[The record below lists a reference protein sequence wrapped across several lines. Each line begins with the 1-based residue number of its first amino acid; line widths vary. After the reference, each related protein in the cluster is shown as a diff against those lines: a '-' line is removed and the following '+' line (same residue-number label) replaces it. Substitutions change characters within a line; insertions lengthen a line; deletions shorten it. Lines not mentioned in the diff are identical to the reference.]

1 LKIKGVNVDG
11 LSKSAIAK
19 LKKHAEHHTPTHI
32 RLMVKEMKQGVS
44 FEQAHEYAMQDV
56 GY

>member
-1 LKIKGVNVDG
+1 MKIKGVNVDG